1 MPVEFFDWG
10 NIMNLKISLLLGS
23 VLGLIIIIQALVR
36 AIWLNS
42 IGILLIAIALIFVT
56 VYISTSILLKPYQKL
71 IVQLQQF
78 DTSILNGGVKHFQDY
93 TAINNRIARAFKKL
107 YKSRKESITL
117 NSSSLVHQ
125 SIEEYLFQDIEDSS
139 DQIYVV
145 FQPKVNLSTGDHVGA
160 EALVRWE
167 NPKVGFV
174 PPSEFIPV
182 AESSGL
188 IHSLWERVMIEVCFQ
203 INKWKDL
210 YGEDVPV
217 AVNFSPMQLQNKN
230 LVSQV
235 NQILEAHSVP
245 NKLIEIEVTENA
257 VLTEA
262 AINTL
267 NQFSAAG
274 FKIALDDF
282 GKGFSSLSY
291 MFDLPLDYLK
301 LDRSFVDAID
311 KKKNGRELI
320 KNIITMAHN
329 LKIKVVAEGVEELV
343 QLEYLREC
351 KCDIA
356 QGYFFDRPLSSSEFD
371 DKWLKARGVEMDEII

>member
-1 MPVEFFDWG
+1 MPVEFFDWR
-10 NIMNLKISLLLGS
+10 NIMNLKISLLLSS
-23 VLGLIIIIQALVR
+23 VLGLIILIQSLIR

-56 VYISTSILLKPYQKL
+56 VYISTTILLKPYQKL
-71 IVQLQQF
+71 IAQLQQF
-78 DTSILNGGVKHFQDY
+78 DTSILKRGTNNFQDY
-93 TAINNRIARAFKKL
+93 TAINNRITRAFKNV
-107 YKSRKESITL
+107 YKSRKEQIMT
-117 NSSSLVHQ
+117 NQSLLDHQ
-125 SIEEYLFQDIEDSS
+125 RLEEYLLQDIKDSS
-139 DQIYVV
+139 EQIYVV
-145 FQPKVNLSTGDHVGA
+145 FQPKVNLSTGGNVGV

-167 NPKVGFV
+167 NSKVGV
-174 PPSEFIPV
+174 VSPSEFIPI

-188 IHSLWERVMIEVCFQ
+188 IHSLWKKVMIEVCLQ
-203 INKWKDL
+203 INKWKEL
-210 YGEDVPV
+210 YGEEVTV
-217 AVNFSPMQLQNKN
+217 AVNFSPVQFQNKN

-257 VLTEA
+257 DLTDEA
-262 AINTL
+262 IITL
-267 NQFSAAG
+267 NQFSSAG
-274 FKIALDDF
+274 FRIALDDF

-291 MFDLPLDYLK
+291 MFDVPLDFLK
-301 LDRSFVDAID
+301 LDRSFIDAID
-311 KKKNGRELI
+311 KKENGRELI

-356 QGYFFDRPLSSSEFD
+356 QGYFFDRPLSSSEFE

>member
-1 MPVEFFDWG
+1 M
-10 NIMNLKISLLLGS
+10 
-23 VLGLIIIIQALVR
+23 
-36 AIWLNS
+36 
-42 IGILLIAIALIFVT
+42 
-56 VYISTSILLKPYQKL
+56 

-93 TAINNRIARAFKKL
+93 TAINNRITRAFKKV
-107 YKSRKESITL
+107 YKSRKESITF
-117 NSSSLVHQ
+117 NSSSLNHQ

-145 FQPKVNLSTGDHVGA
+145 FQPKVNLSTGEHVGA

-188 IHSLWERVMIEVCFQ
+188 IHSLWEKVMIEVCLQ

-217 AVNFSPMQLQNKN
+217 AVNFSPIQFQNKN

-245 NKLIEIEVTENA
+245 NKLIEIEITENA

-311 KKKNGRELI
+311 KKENGRELI

-329 LKIKVVAEGVEELV
+329 LRIKVVAEGGEELV
-343 QLEYLREC
+343 QLEYLQEC
-351 KCDIA
+351 ECDIA
-356 QGYFFDRPLSSSEFD
+356 QGYFFDRPLSSSNFEN
-371 DKWLKARGVEMDEII
+371 KWLKSRGVKVDEIL